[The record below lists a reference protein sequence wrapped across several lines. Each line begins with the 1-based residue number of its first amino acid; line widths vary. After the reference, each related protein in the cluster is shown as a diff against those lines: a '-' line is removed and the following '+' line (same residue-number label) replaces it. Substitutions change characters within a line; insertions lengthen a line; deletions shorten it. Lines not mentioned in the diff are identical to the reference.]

1 MDEGTGA
8 IRQEIEDTRRRVGD
22 EVEALS
28 YKTDVGARLDDYVD
42 EKKESVKSTV
52 TSAKDGVVSAVD
64 SAIPGS
70 GPPSKRLK
78 ALTRTAE
85 RNPLGL
91 AVAGAAVGFVA
102 GLIVPRTEMEDER
115 LGELSDQIKET
126 ASESGEQALERG
138 KVVARSALETARDE
152 GMEQSQ
158 ELASDLKE
166 RVQSEVG
173 TESPSRP
180 ATA

>member
-42 EKKESVKSTV
+42 EKKESVRSTV

-85 RNPLGL
+85 RNPQGMQRL
-91 AVAGAAVGFVA
+91 ATRLAAVDEPTRNELVA
-102 GLIVPRTEMEDER
+102 LCFRTHQR
-115 LGELSDQIKET
+115 YAKLGE
-126 ASESGEQALERG
+126 ASRTGATLL
-138 KVVARSALETARDE
+138 AHRDE
-152 GMEQSQ
+152 LALN
-158 ELASDLKE
+158 EL
-166 RVQSEVG
+166 R
-173 TESPSRP
+173 
-180 ATA
+180 